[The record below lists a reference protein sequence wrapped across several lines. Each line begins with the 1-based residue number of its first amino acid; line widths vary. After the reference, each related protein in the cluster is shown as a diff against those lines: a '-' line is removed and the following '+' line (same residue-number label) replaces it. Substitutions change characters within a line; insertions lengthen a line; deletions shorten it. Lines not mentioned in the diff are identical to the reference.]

1 MSSVSAWKVPTRLP
15 RMSAKLL
22 MPCCPTMIRP
32 WMPLPDTTEN
42 DGERVYAA
50 IALV

>member
-1 MSSVSAWKVPTRLP
+1 
-15 RMSAKLL
+15 
-22 MPCCPTMIRP
+22 MIRP